1 MYELNDEEPLA
12 HRILATM
19 DGNNSLK
26 LVDDSFRRGTHRA
39 DTRTRRSQKWLS
51 PEYVDLFKDEVPS
64 RGKRGRMEEPADAE
78 ADAVDDDAAWLDI
91 EVDGNESGQFKKK
104 AVPTDDVGEVV
115 TVPCT
120 KRWKNAGPEGQ
131 KKMFSMFLVTGLFL
145 CLCRHGILLLLCDM
159 IQSGEL

>member
-1 MYELNDEEPLA
+1 
-12 HRILATM
+12 
-19 DGNNSLK
+19 
-26 LVDDSFRRGTHRA
+26 
-39 DTRTRRSQKWLS
+39 
-51 PEYVDLFKDEVPS
+51 
-64 RGKRGRMEEPADAE
+64 MEGSANPE

-104 AVPTDDVGEVV
+104 VVPTDDVGEVV

-120 KRWKNAGPEGQ
+120 KRWNNAGPGGQ

-145 CLCRHGILLLLCDM
+145 RLCQHGILLLLCDM